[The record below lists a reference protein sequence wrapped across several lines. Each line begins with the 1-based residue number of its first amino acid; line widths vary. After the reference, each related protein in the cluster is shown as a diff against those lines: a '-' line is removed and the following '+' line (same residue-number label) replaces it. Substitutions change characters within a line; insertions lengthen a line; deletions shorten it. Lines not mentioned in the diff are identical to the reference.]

1 MRTGPKQSEIATAL
15 GLTPGRI
22 TQLKKQGMP
31 VTSIE
36 EARKWHA
43 THNAEGTGHKNSQ
56 HNPAVTA
63 AAEQLAN
70 LPRPITGNKPEDENP
85 ESTLWRAR
93 QSEVACFDILHAAYG
108 RAMDNPTSDNFSVI
122 PGLLRTHAQAARNRL
137 EAERQW
143 DRHRVKIGAVVS
155 LEYAKGVIAS
165 SFGPLDAQLATMP
178 KRCAAQANPSDPV
191 TAERAI
197 SDGVEAIRRQLDDN
211 RFAGLTMPE
220 IRAIFAVKHGG
231 GDLVA
236 ILTTKGAA

>member
-1 MRTGPKQSEIATAL
+1 MRTGPKQTEIAAAL
-15 GLTPGRI
+15 GLTPGRV

-36 EARKWHA
+36 EARKWHS
-43 THNAEGTGHKNSQ
+43 THHAEGAGHKGGQ
-56 HNPAVTA
+56 HHPAVTA
-63 AAEQLAN
+63 AAAQLAN
-70 LPRPITGNKPEDENP
+70 LPRLAIGDKPDDDNP

-93 QSEVACFDILHAAYG
+93 QSEVACFDILASAYKH
-108 RAMDNPTSDNFSVI
+108 AMDKPTSDNFSVI

-165 SFGPLDAQLATMP
+165 SFGPLDAQLATLG
-178 KRCAAQANPSDPV
+178 KRCAAQANPADPTV
-191 TAERAI
+191 AERAI
-197 SDGVEAIRRQLDDN
+197 DDGIEAIRRQLDDN

-220 IRAIFAVKHGG
+220 IRAIFEAKHAGRN
-231 GDLVA
+231 LVEA
-236 ILTTKGAA
+236 LSAKGAA